1 MKKFNLLFAAVA
13 SIGLSSC
20 ASYGPMG
27 WVYSGGTTGISAN
40 NDVKPNKRGEACVIS
55 VLAIASGGDASIGA
69 AKANGGI
76 TKVASVDYDVMNV
89 LGVYGQYCTVVK
101 GE

>member
-1 MKKFNLLFAAVA
+1 MIKSNLLLAIAAA
-13 SIGLSSC
+13 AGLSAC

-27 WVYSGGTTGISAN
+27 WVYSGGTTGLSAN

-55 VLAIASGGDASIGA
+55 VLAIATGGDGSIAA

-76 TKVASVDYDVMNV
+76 NRIASVDYDVMNV